1 MLTPLGSSLFY
12 VDRIF
17 LHFLEHRLEDVV
29 IKSLLHFLKV
39 LFSSCHLT
47 ETFTIKTL
55 YKMTLCVHLSSDI
68 KVITIDLV
76 RNDHSPRRF

>member
-1 MLTPLGSSLFY
+1 MFY

-29 IKSLLHFLKV
+29 IKSLVNLKV
-39 LFSSCHLT
+39 LFLSCCFP

-55 YKMTLCVHLSSDI
+55 YKMTFEPVVCASL
-68 KVITIDLV
+68 
-76 RNDHSPRRF
+76 FGY